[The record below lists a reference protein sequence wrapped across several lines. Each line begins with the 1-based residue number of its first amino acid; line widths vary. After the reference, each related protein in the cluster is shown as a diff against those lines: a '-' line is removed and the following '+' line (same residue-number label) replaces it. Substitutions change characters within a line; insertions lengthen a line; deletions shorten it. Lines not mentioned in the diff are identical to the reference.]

1 MRSCQKF
8 SVPPKMKKNAD
19 ITALIE
25 ETRIISS
32 RYTGAAED
40 GALECNLGVEGYM
53 SRGYK

>member
-1 MRSCQKF
+1 
-8 SVPPKMKKNAD
+8 MKKNAD